1 MNSKTNCCKSAKWLL
16 ATILVAG
23 AAFCAVGE
31 DEKCPVSANV
41 RGHENIEW
49 STSYAYGL
57 TDATR
62 DLPRVLLIGD
72 SICNGYQG
80 VVRERLKGK
89 MNVTYWVSSYCVT
102 SPAYLP
108 LLSIYL
114 DEAEYDIIHFNN
126 GLHSLGTPT
135 EAWAKGLKAALEL
148 VRKKQPDAKLV
159 WCSSTPLANDVKT
172 AKCRELNASGARVVA
187 ELGGI
192 ATDDL
197 FALCDPFDRATNWS
211 DAAQFRDDSSGGS
224 VQLAALRGLDVI
236 RQRRRGTPDDF
247 RVRLLPAD
255 KL

>member
-1 MNSKTNCCKSAKWLL
+1 MRTLCGTIL
-16 ATILVAG
+16 ATAVAFTALG
-23 AAFCAVGE
+23 N
-31 DEKCPVSANV
+31 DEKCPIAENV

-49 STSYAYGL
+49 SISYAYGL

-80 VVRERLKGK
+80 GVRERLKGK

-108 LLSIYL
+108 LLAVYL
-114 DEAEYDIIHFNN
+114 DEAKYDVVHFNN
-126 GLHSLGTPT
+126 GLHSLSHTT
-135 EAWAKGLKAALEL
+135 LEAYAKGYRAALEL
-148 VRKKQPDAKLV
+148 IRRKQPQAKIV

-172 AKCRELNASGARVVA
+172 AKCRELNAAAAKVVA

-197 FALCDPFDRATNWS
+197 FALCNPLDRKENWR
-211 DAAQFRDDSSGGS
+211 DGCHFKPAAIAKQADQVAAS
-224 VQLAALRGLDVI
+224 VLSALE
-236 RQRRRGTPDDF
+236 
-247 RVRLLPAD
+247 
-255 KL
+255 